1 MFDIGFWEVF
11 LIGII
16 ALFVVGPE
24 RLPDLARKA
33 GMYYSK
39 LSRFISGV
47 KADIDREMGAGNLA
61 ELKEVQDQFRQA
73 QQEFKSA
80 GNSIMESVPNP
91 KLDEALINAPAKPVA
106 KKDAVEANAG
116 PDAEL
121 TPARAE
127 KTAPPTAE
135 PEKIAATNDQ

>member
-11 LIGII
+11 VIGII

-33 GMYYSK
+33 GMYYSR

-47 KADIDREMGAGNLA
+47 KADIDREMGAGNLR

-73 QQEFKSA
+73 QQDFKSA
-80 GNSIMESVPNP
+80 GNSIMESIPNP
-91 KLDEALINAPAKPVA
+91 ELDDALINAPAVDLKKSRPVA
-106 KKDAVEANAG
+106 TDAAAD
-116 PDAEL
+116 PDD
-121 TPARAE
+121 PSARQD
-127 KTAPPTAE
+127 KTAPADS
-135 PEKIAATNDQ
+135 K

>member
-11 LIGII
+11 VIGII

-33 GMYYSK
+33 GVYYSK

-47 KADIDREMGAGNLA
+47 KADIDREMGAGNLQ
-61 ELKEVQDQFRQA
+61 ELKDVQDQFRQA

-80 GNSIMESVPNP
+80 GKSIIDSVPD
-91 KLDEALINAPAKPVA
+91 KGLDEALINAPAVDLKKTKPVDADAPAIPDKQPA
-106 KKDAVEANAG
+106 KQ
-116 PDAEL
+116 
-121 TPARAE
+121 E
-127 KTAPPTAE
+127 KTIPADS
-135 PEKIAATNDQ
+135 K

>member
-11 LIGII
+11 VIGII

-33 GMYYSK
+33 GVYYSK

-47 KADIDREMGAGNLA
+47 KADIDREMGAGNLQ
-61 ELKEVQDQFRQA
+61 ELKDVQEQFRQA

-80 GNSIMESVPNP
+80 GKSII
-91 KLDEALINAPAKPVA
+91 D
-106 KKDAVEANAG
+106 
-116 PDAEL
+116 
-121 TPARAE
+121 
-127 KTAPPTAE
+127 
-135 PEKIAATNDQ
+135 